1 MSDPIIGVVFR
12 RQDYEARPAIAAD
25 MSTIAVLGPAPAA
38 DPIMFPYNTPV
49 KIYSNDTPTITKIGE
64 AGFISDAIRGINNQ
78 LGELQRA
85 AQIIFIRTPEG
96 IAPDPTLKGQQT
108 MANIMGS
115 ATAGTGLWAL
125 LLASEMVQATPRIIT
140 APGYT
145 GLLATGVDSV
155 TRTLGGAGYV
165 EGTEYDLSFSAG
177 GTDAVQ
183 ATAYAVGQADGTLGG
198 AVITSPGAWYT
209 AAPTIVAEKAAV
221 HVVSAVVA
229 NGGTGHVSG
238 DVITL
243 PNGVKVIVAGVTG
256 GVITTASI
264 LEPGE
269 AATAPGGTAAQ
280 VSTTGVGIGATFT
293 LTWSTSTVAT
303 YTAVTA
309 TLANPVCASAPA
321 VLDQLLA
328 HMIAESA
335 GTSQAV
341 DEEWRETLNSQRI
354 IPLVGGCKITDPLTG
369 ATLTRPL
376 APRIAGVLVRRDHET
391 GGAFHSGCNQPVRGI
406 IGPARRIKFAITEG
420 ANEGQQLLAANM
432 GIVVAGEVGSDFAIS
447 SGGYVYVGTDNA
459 GEDEL
464 WRFYNQTRG
473 RDFIHLTLLRAM
485 RYYLGRFNVS
495 FQTIQVILTTVKNV
509 LRDLQADGS
518 IMGYEVGFQ
527 GNLNSPEDIRQ
538 GHVVISF
545 KAEEPAPLR
554 KITMYSGRY
563 REAVVRMV
571 ADLEAQLGLAA

>member
-25 MSTIAVLGPAPAA
+25 MSTIAILGPAPAA
-38 DPIMFPYNTPV
+38 DPILFPYDTPV
-49 KIYSNDTPTITKIGE
+49 KLYSNDTITLAKIGE
-64 AGFISDAIRGINNQ
+64 AGFISDAVRGINNQ

-85 AQIIFIRTPEG
+85 AQIVFIRTPEG
-96 IAPDPTLKGQQT
+96 ISPDPAIKGQQT

-115 ATAGTGLWAL
+115 ASAGTGLWAL
-125 LLASEMVQATPRIIT
+125 LLASELVQATPRIVT
-140 APGYT
+140 TPGYT

-155 TRTLGGAGYV
+155 NRTLGGAGYI
-165 EGTEYDLSFSAG
+165 EGSEYDLTFAG
-177 GTDAVQ
+177 GGPDAVQ
-183 ATAYAVGQADGTLGG
+183 ATGYAVGQADGTLGP

-209 AAPTIVAEKAAV
+209 ASPTITAEKPTV

-238 DVITL
+238 DVISL
-243 PNGVKVIVAGVTG
+243 LYGVKVVVAAVTG
-256 GVITTASI
+256 GVISTVSI
-264 LEPGE
+264 LEAGDAP
-269 AATAPGGTAAQ
+269 TAPGGTSAQ

-328 HMIAESA
+328 HMVAESA

-341 DEEWRETLNSQRI
+341 DEQWRETLSSQRI

-406 IGPARRIKFAITEG
+406 IGPARRIKFAITDG

-432 GIVVAGEVGSDFAIS
+432 GIVVAGEVGSDFAIA

-527 GNLNSPEDIRQ
+527 GNLNSPEEIRQ